1 MQLDGERFLRD
12 EITHIKAAVIGD
24 MMTDRYITGKVNRI
38 SPEAPVP
45 VNLVQS
51 QRDVLGGA
59 ANTAAN
65 LAALGCKVYAA
76 GMRGND
82 SDGAVLSSL
91 LQQAGIDM
99 SGLITADHYH
109 TTAKIRILGA
119 RQQMMRLDYEEKKQ
133 PTSEQVK
140 FIMDWLEGLLDR
152 KSVV

>member
-1 MQLDGERFLRD
+1 MQLDGERFLKD

-65 LAALGCKVYAA
+65 LAALFAPAIALKVDPDAPLQIDT
-76 GMRGND
+76 GGGND
-82 SDGAVLSSL
+82 ADV
-91 LQQAGIDM
+91 DM
-99 SGLITADHYH
+99 FRFVTAHWNKALVFQHIENFYLH
-109 TTAKIRILGA
+109 LR
-119 RQQMMRLDYEEKKQ
+119 R
-133 PTSEQVK
+133 
-140 FIMDWLEGLLDR
+140 
-152 KSVV
+152 